1 MERRYGDLTS
11 LRDSAKQWEADEF
24 ALDKKEEGAEYVKV
38 GGRIIIP
45 WIKTAN
51 IVLSL
56 IMFVPLTFSYC
67 FLSSLTLAICLV
79 NIIDNNMI
87 LAQKRKDADQ
97 NQNKSKSGS
106 SEVEV
111 AIVGIPSA
119 VVDEGIPLVSHY
131 HGSDSLYH
139 PPNIV

>member
-1 MERRYGDLTS
+1 LERRYGDLTS
-11 LRDSAKQWEADEF
+11 LRESAKQWEADEF
-24 ALDKKEEGAEYVKV
+24 TLDKKEEGAEYVKV

-97 NQNKSKSGS
+97 NQHKNNSGS
-106 SEVEV
+106 SGEGEV
-111 AIVGIPSA
+111 AIAGIPSV
-119 VVDEGIPLVSHY
+119 VVDEGIPLVSSSQY
-131 HGSDSLYH
+131 CLIDL
-139 PPNIV
+139 

>member
-11 LRDSAKQWEADEF
+11 LRESAKQWEADEF
-24 ALDKKEEGAEYVKV
+24 TLDKKEDGAEYVKV

-87 LAQKRKDADQ
+87 LAQKRKDAADQ
-97 NQNKSKSGS
+97 KQNKSNSGS
-106 SEVEV
+106 SEGEV
-111 AIVGIPSA
+111 ALVGVPSA
-119 VVDEGIPLVSHY
+119 VVDEGIPLVSH